1 MQTWNWFYSLLW
13 KQELQEYTHEVD
25 MNFELEKAG
34 LVLCWMEYVI
44 RLHGGFGAQVKL
56 GRADT
61 LGGDV
66 GKHLG
71 VGDRV
76 HNAVVLEDDPTE
88 VGVKSSERCGLSLMG
103 RGFIGKV
110 LVK

>member
-1 MQTWNWFYSLLW
+1 MQTWNWFNSLLW

-25 MNFELEKAG
+25 MNFEMEKAG
-34 LVLCWMEYVI
+34 LVLCWMENVI
-44 RLHGGFGAQVKL
+44 RLHGGFGEL

-61 LGGDV
+61 LGEDV

-76 HNAVVLEDDPTE
+76 HVAVALEDDPTE

>member
-44 RLHGGFGAQVKL
+44 RLHGGIGAQVEL
-56 GRADT
+56 GRADS
-61 LGGDV
+61 LGEDI
-66 GKHLG
+66 GKHL
-71 VGDRV
+71 VVRDRV
-76 HNAVVLEDDPTE
+76 HDAVALEDDSTE